1 MRFAL
6 EKGFRCVLK
15 ARDGI
20 VKSDSLERRRVNGW
34 MVYSL
39 VTSTLFVA
47 GILAQ
52 TVLMVP
58 GRQKGIA
65 ISERVLKLAGKRDF
79 EGIAAFSSPA
89 VVEFM
94 RQRDEKWGRVVKY
107 SFEDSL
113 VQISG
118 SPAQVWWRVWR
129 ERRNV
134 RETFYCINDRVVQA
148 FVSWP
153 EAEEK

>member
-1 MRFAL
+1 MRLAR
-6 EKGFRCVLK
+6 EMGFRCVLK
-15 ARDGI
+15 GRGGI
-20 VKSDSLERRRVNGW
+20 VKSDLLERRRVNGW

-39 VTSTLFVA
+39 VTTTLFLV
-47 GILAQ
+47 GILVQ
-52 TVLMVP
+52 KVLMEP
-58 GRQKGIA
+58 GRREGMA
-65 ISERVLKLAGKRDF
+65 ASERVLKLAGKRDF
-79 EGIAAFSSPA
+79 EGIAASSAPA

-94 RQRDEKWGRVVKY
+94 RQRDEKWGKVVKY

-113 VQISG
+113 VQIGG

-129 ERRNV
+129 ERKNV
-134 RETFYCINDRVVQA
+134 RETFYSINDRVVQA